1 MQPRDILP
9 CFGKSLERN
18 RAFYWFMIQKCTIP
32 WWFETKENYNE
43 DNKQRG
49 WKSAQYFP
57 ELVLKTSGAA
67 LVVKVERCRY
77 SKIRSSHFKAKFWKK
92 ETIYVFLIAFKL
104 LLELDVTLFILF
116 QNHNIGFI
124 AGIVESSQK
133 SCACAMTIL
142 VLCSPRPTTM
152 VYL

>member
-32 WWFETKENYNE
+32 WWFETKENSNE

-49 WKSAQYFP
+49 WKSAQYCP
-57 ELVLKTSGAA
+57 ELMLKTSGGA

-77 SKIRSSHFKAKFWKK
+77 SKIRSNHFKAKFWKK
-92 ETIYVFLIAFKL
+92 ETIYVFLIAFQL

-133 SCACAMTIL
+133 
-142 VLCSPRPTTM
+142 CSHRPTTM